1 MYNNTDEYSATLVSA
16 NTRAGVLRFGNNLT
30 ITPKTPALAGVT
42 FEQGGGTF
50 SRDFI
55 WNAKFEVYN
64 TNGVVYSTS
73 ATSTTSTVTIPIN
86 GVNINLTPNTAYN
99 MRVYATLIQRVN
111 VTGTSLSNNVWSAR
125 VYLNTNTSSN
135 QTATATISSNV
146 TFTTNYNVYNNKFYS
161 NGLLFSQGTD
171 KYFALCAKPTTND
184 DILAQW
190 RNGNAIYRIKKN
202 VGLLYNLNG
211 GSSYY
216 LANPVVLSFRVAY
229 DSTTQ
234 KYGYSGAYNP
244 KGLSFSFSGSGT
256 ALTITHSYGK
266 ALNVSVII
274 HASRSYATLQ
284 SETTTS
290 FTLNLGGNYDAT
302 ITCIDTSTY

>member
-1 MYNNTDEYSATLVSA
+1 MSA
-16 NTRAGVLRFGNNLT
+16 NARAGVLKFSNNLT
-30 ITPKTPALAGVT
+30 ITPKTPALANAI
-42 FEQGGGTF
+42 FEQGNGTY

-64 TNGVVYSTS
+64 TNGVVYSTTAT

-86 GVNINLTPNTAYN
+86 GVNINLTPNTAYY
-99 MRVYATLIQRVN
+99 MRVYVTLIQRVN

-125 VYLNTNTSSN
+125 VYINTNTSSN

-146 TFTTNYNVYNNKFYS
+146 TYTTNYNVYNNKFYS

-171 KYFALCAKPTTND
+171 KYFALCAKPTSND

-190 RNGNAIYRIKKN
+190 RNGNAIHQIKKN
-202 VGLLYNLNG
+202 VGLLFNLNG

-216 LANPVVLSFRVAY
+216 LANPIVLSFRVSY
-229 DSTTQ
+229 NSSTGT
-234 KYGYSGAYNP
+234 YGSSGVYNP
-244 KGLSFSFSGSGT
+244 KGLTLKFSGSGT
-256 ALTITHSYGK
+256 ALIVTHSYGK

-284 SETTTS
+284 SETTSS

-302 ITCIDTSTY
+302 ITCYDPSTY

>member
-1 MYNNTDEYSATLVSA
+1 MSA
-16 NTRAGVLRFGNNLT
+16 NTRAGVLKFSNNLT
-30 ITPKTPALAGVT
+30 ITPKTPALANAI
-42 FEQGGGTF
+42 FEQGNGTY

-73 ATSTTSTVTIPIN
+73 ATSNTSTVTIPIN
-86 GVNINLTPNTAYN
+86 GVNINLTPNTAYY

-125 VYLNTNTSSN
+125 VYLNTDTSSN

-146 TFTTNYNVYNNKFYS
+146 AFTTNYNVYNNKFYS

-216 LANPVVLSFRVAY
+216 LANPIVLSFRVAY
-229 DSTTQ
+229 NSTT
-234 KYGYSGAYNP
+234 KTYSCSGAYNP
-244 KGLSFSFSGSGT
+244 KGLSLKFSGSGT
-256 ALTITHSYGK
+256 ALVVTHNYGK
-266 ALNVSVII
+266 TLNVSVII

-284 SETTTS
+284 AETTSS

-302 ITCIDTSTY
+302 ITCIDPTSY

>member
-1 MYNNTDEYSATLVSA
+1 MSA
-16 NTRAGVLRFGNNLT
+16 NTRAGVLKFSNNLT
-30 ITPKTPALAGVT
+30 ITPITPALANAIFV
-42 FEQGGGTF
+42 QGNGTF

-64 TNGVVYSTS
+64 ANGVVYSTS

-86 GVNINLTPNTAYN
+86 GVNINLTPNTAYY

-111 VTGTSLSNNVWSAR
+111 VTGTSLSNNVWFAR
-125 VYLNTNTSSN
+125 VYLNTDTSSN
-135 QTATATISSNV
+135 QTASARISSNV

-216 LANPVVLSFRVAY
+216 LANPVVLSFRVIY
-229 DSTTQ
+229 NSSTG
-234 KYGYSGAYNP
+234 KYNASGTYNP
-244 KGLSFSFSGSGT
+244 KGLSLIFSGSGT
-256 ALTITHSYGK
+256 ALTVSHSYGK
-266 ALNVSVII
+266 ALNVSVIV
-274 HASRSYATLQ
+274 HGQRTYATLQ
-284 SETTTS
+284 AETTSS
-290 FTLNLGGNYDAT
+290 FTLNLGGNIDAT
-302 ITCIDTSTY
+302 ITCIDPTGY

>member
-1 MYNNTDEYSATLVSA
+1 MYNNTNEYYATLVSS
-16 NTRAGVLRFGNNLT
+16 NTRAGVLTFGNNLT
-30 ITPKTPALAGVT
+30 ITPKTPALADSI

-86 GVNINLTPNTAYN
+86 GVNINLIPNTAYN

-125 VYLNTNTSSN
+125 VYLNTNTSTN

-216 LANPVVLSFRVAY
+216 LANPVVLSFRVSY
-229 DSTTQ
+229 NSSTG
-234 KYGYSGAYNP
+234 KYEATGKYTP
-244 KGLSFSFSGSGT
+244 KVGVSLSGSGT
-256 ALTITHSYGK
+256 ALVVTHNYGK

-302 ITCIDTSTY
+302 ITCYDPSAY

>member
-1 MYNNTDEYSATLVSA
+1 MSA
-16 NTRAGVLRFGNNLT
+16 NTRAGVLNFSNNLT
-30 ITPKTPALAGVT
+30 ITPKTPAFANAIFV
-42 FEQGGGTF
+42 QGNGTV

-64 TNGVVYSTS
+64 ANGVVYSTS

-86 GVNINLTPNTAYN
+86 GVNINLTPNTAYY

-125 VYLNTNTSSN
+125 VYLNTDTSSN
-135 QTATATISSNV
+135 QTASATISSNV

-216 LANPVVLSFRVAY
+216 LANPVVLSFRVIY
-229 DSTTQ
+229 NSSTG
-234 KYGYSGAYNP
+234 KYNASGIYNP
-244 KGLSFSFSGSGT
+244 KGLGLTCSGSGT
-256 ALTITHSYGK
+256 ALVVTHNYGK
-266 ALNVSVII
+266 ALNVSVIV
-274 HASRSYATLQ
+274 HGQRTYATLQ
-284 SETTTS
+284 AETTSS
-290 FTLNLGGNYDAT
+290 FTLNLGGNIDAT
-302 ITCIDTSTY
+302 ITCIDPTGY